1 MANPRD
7 EFIHLPGRQ
16 PDGQRSLRIH
26 YLDWEGGGQP
36 LLLLHGLSSNARIW
50 DLVAPHLS
58 PRFRVIA
65 LDQRGHGLSD
75 KPDDGYSFEDVGSD
89 LADFINALPL
99 ERPLIVGHSWGGN
112 VALQFAADR
121 PDHVSGLVLVDG
133 GFLEITAIEGMTW
146 ERTQEVMAPAPLE
159 GVKLED
165 FQEASRSSP
174 DGVWSEQI
182 QEIILA
188 NLEVRTD
195 GTITPR
201 LSRANHKKILRSAW
215 EQKPSQLWE
224 RLRCPSL
231 LIPAADDNPD
241 PDSAMWMEA
250 KTRIIEIAR
259 EKSPLVKVM
268 WMEDTIHDVPLQR
281 PAELADAIAEFA
293 ATIPESAGG

>member
-1 MANPRD
+1 M
-7 EFIHLPGRQ
+7 
-16 PDGQRSLRIH
+16 
-26 YLDWEGGGQP
+26 
-36 LLLLHGLSSNARIW
+36 LLHGLSSNARIW

-58 PRFRVIA
+58 PHFRVIA

-75 KPDDGYSFEDVGSD
+75 KPDDGYSFEDVGGD
-89 LADFINALPL
+89 LAALIKALAL

-121 PDHVSGLVLVDG
+121 SDQVSGLVLVDG
-133 GFLEITAIEGMTW
+133 GFLEITAIDGMTW

-165 FQEASRSSP
+165 FQAASRSSAG
-174 DGVWSEQI
+174 GVWSEQI